1 MRPKIN
7 TIVIVDPDTEPPI
20 IPHHLNNLTVNT
32 EFGQPYA
39 VVTWDEPDT
48 VTDNSGSFTLT
59 SNYQS
64 GDTFPI
70 GSTDVKCIA
79 TDKSGNSAAIEF
91 VVTVKGIRYHFT
103 YIFSFKRIPSILSD
117 GIILL

>member
-1 MRPKIN
+1 MRPKTNSIAF
-7 TIVIVDPDTEPPI
+7 VDPDTEPPI
-20 IPHHLNNLTVNT
+20 ITQHLNNLTVNT

-48 VTDNSGSFTLT
+48 VTDNSGSVTLT

-70 GSTDVKCIA
+70 GSTHVEYIA
-79 TDKSGNSAAIEF
+79 TDESGNSAAVEF
-91 VVTVKGIRYHFT
+91 VVTVKGITFVL
-103 YIFSFKRIPSILSD
+103 SF
-117 GIILL
+117 